1 MALLCSLEW
10 CVQAIAE
17 ESNQIDLLAGIAL
30 SVHSFLR
37 TGRRFAVDEAR
48 EARGVLAIARG
59 VVQIEAHSLVSLRAA
74 SMLCD
79 ISCNWSADCTNL
91 LTEDWLRR
99 VVAQVKE
106 LPTEG
111 PGSLS
116 LAESDFVGEY
126 LMSKRAFVA
135 VRTAAGTRD

>member
-17 ESNQIDLLAGIAL
+17 ESNQIDLLGGIAL

-59 VVQIEAHSLVSLRAA
+59 VVQIERGPQ
-74 SMLCD
+74 C
-79 ISCNWSADCTNL
+79 
-91 LTEDWLRR
+91 R
-99 VVAQVKE
+99 VVARRLHVMRYFVQ
-106 LPTEG
+106 
-111 PGSLS
+111 
-116 LAESDFVGEY
+116 LAGG
-126 LMSKRAFVA
+126 LH
-135 VRTAAGTRD
+135 